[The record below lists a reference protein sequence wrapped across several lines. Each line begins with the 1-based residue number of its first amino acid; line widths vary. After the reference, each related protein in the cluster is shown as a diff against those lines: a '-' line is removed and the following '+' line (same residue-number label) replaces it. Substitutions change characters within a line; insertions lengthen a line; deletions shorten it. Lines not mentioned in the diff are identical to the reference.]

1 MAKQIIWSPLAKEAL
16 KDLLISSQE
25 RDGNKRCGGTLY
37 TLFQNAL
44 YRVTLNPFIGQ
55 PTEAENIRYII
66 PHPDY
71 TLLYRHS
78 LRKIEVLVLWNNHHK
93 LGSMINIIR
102 EEPDTS
108 SVHIAGTN
116 HVSVPNISSVYPRHT
131 ICQR

>member
-25 RDGNKRCGGTLY
+25 EMATNGVAGLCTPCSKM
-37 TLFQNAL
+37 QL

-102 EEPDTS
+102 EEPDTE
-108 SVHIAGTN
+108 
-116 HVSVPNISSVYPRHT
+116 
-131 ICQR
+131 

>member
-78 LRKIEVLVLWNNHHK
+78 LRKIEVLSL
-93 LGSMINIIR
+93 I
-102 EEPDTS
+102 
-108 SVHIAGTN
+108 HI
-116 HVSVPNISSVYPRHT
+116 
-131 ICQR
+131 

>member
-55 PTEAENIRYII
+55 PTEAREHTVHHSASR
-66 PHPDY
+66 
-71 TLLYRHS
+71 LYAS
-78 LRKIEVLVLWNNHHK
+78 LPAQSPE
-93 LGSMINIIR
+93 
-102 EEPDTS
+102 D
-108 SVHIAGTN
+108 
-116 HVSVPNISSVYPRHT
+116 
-131 ICQR
+131 

>member
-25 RDGNKRCGGTLY
+25 RDGNKRCGGALY

-71 TLLYRHS
+71 
-78 LRKIEVLVLWNNHHK
+78 NNHHK

-102 EEPDTS
+102 EEPDTE
-108 SVHIAGTN
+108 
-116 HVSVPNISSVYPRHT
+116 
-131 ICQR
+131 

>member
-25 RDGNKRCGGTLY
+25 RDGNKRCGGALY

-93 LGSMINIIR
+93 LGSMIKHHPGRTRYRIKQPILSRADLWKIN
-102 EEPDTS
+102 
-108 SVHIAGTN
+108 GTDA
-116 HVSVPNISSVYPRHT
+116 
-131 ICQR
+131 

>member
-16 KDLLISSQE
+16 KGLLISSQE
-25 RDGNKRCGGTLY
+25 RDGNKRCGGVLY
-37 TLFQNAL
+37 SLFQNAL
-44 YRVTLNPFIGQ
+44 YRITLNPFIGQ

-93 LGSMINIIR
+93 LGSMIDLIW
-102 EEPDTS
+102 EEPDTE
-108 SVHIAGTN
+108 
-116 HVSVPNISSVYPRHT
+116 
-131 ICQR
+131 

>member
-25 RDGNKRCGGTLY
+25 RDGNKRCGG
-37 TLFQNAL
+37 
-44 YRVTLNPFIGQ
+44 
-55 PTEAENIRYII
+55 
-66 PHPDY
+66 DY

-102 EEPDTS
+102 EEPDTE
-108 SVHIAGTN
+108 
-116 HVSVPNISSVYPRHT
+116 
-131 ICQR
+131 